1 MSLQRSVIESV
12 LLNAWQRRGV
22 IACLLWPLSFIFNLL
37 LVTRLACYAL
47 GIFRITIL
55 PVPVIVVGN
64 IFVGGTGKTPLV
76 IWILQLLQE
85 QGWKPGVISRGYG
98 AKNQHVQAVEKN
110 SQAKEVGDEPLL
122 IAKRTGVP
130 VFIGRDRVAAGLALV
145 KEHPDVNILISD
157 DGLQHYALGRNIE
170 IQLSD
175 SRGNGNG
182 WLLPAGPLREPATR
196 QSDFY
201 VVNTSE
207 EIAGDAYAMQL
218 VPVDAERLS
227 DRSQRKSLRDFS
239 FVQSVAAVAGI
250 GHPERFFSTLR
261 SHGITL
267 TATLALPDHF
277 DYGTNPFA
285 DIEAS
290 VILITEKDAV
300 KCMHIAAIAND
311 ARIWIVPVQAHVDA
325 SLAKHIL
332 EKLHGHPIA

>member
-1 MSLQRSVIESV
+1 MSSPRSVIESV
-12 LLNAWQRRGV
+12 LLTAWQRRGV

-37 LVTRLACYAL
+37 IVTRLALYAL

-76 IWILQLLQE
+76 IWIIQLLQE
-85 QGWKPGVISRGYG
+85 QGWKPAVISRGYG
-98 AKNQHVQAVEKN
+98 SSAQQVRAVENN
-110 SQAKEVGDEPLL
+110 SHANEVGDEPLL

-130 VFIGRDRVAAGLALV
+130 VFIGRDRAAAGLALLQAY
-145 KEHPDVNILISD
+145 PTVNIIISD

-201 VVNTSE
+201 VVNTTE
-207 EIAGDAYAMQL
+207 ESASDAYVMQL

-227 DRSQRKSLRDFS
+227 DRSQRQSLRDFS

-250 GHPERFFSTLR
+250 GHPERFFATLR
-261 SHGITL
+261 SHGINL
-267 TATLALPDHF
+267 TITQALPDHF
-277 DYGTNPFA
+277 DYATNPFA

-290 VILITEKDAV
+290 AILITEKDAV
-300 KCMHIAAIAND
+300 KCMQHNAIAND
-311 ARIWIVPVQAHVDA
+311 VRIWVVPVQAHVDA

-332 EKLHGHPIA
+332 EKLHG

>member
-1 MSLQRSVIESV
+1 MSSPRSVIESV
-12 LLNAWQRRGV
+12 LLTAWQRRGV

-37 LVTRLACYAL
+37 IVTRLALYAL

-55 PVPVIVVGN
+55 RVPVIVVGN

-76 IWILQLLQE
+76 IWIIQLLQE
-85 QGWKPGVISRGYG
+85 QGWKPAVISRGYG
-98 AKNQHVQAVEKN
+98 SSAQQVRAVEKN
-110 SQAKEVGDEPLL
+110 SHANEVGDEPLL

-130 VFIGRDRVAAGLALV
+130 VFIGRDRAAAGLALLQA
-145 KEHPDVNILISD
+145 HPNVNIIISD

-207 EIAGDAYAMQL
+207 ESAGDAYTMQL
-218 VPVDAERLS
+218 VPVDAERLL
-227 DRSQRKSLRDFS
+227 DRTQRKSLRDFS

-250 GHPERFFSTLR
+250 GHPERFFTTLR
-261 SHGITL
+261 SHGISL
-267 TATLALPDHF
+267 TTTQALPDHF
-277 DYGTNPFA
+277 DYATNPFA

-290 VILITEKDAV
+290 AILITEKDAV
-300 KCMHIAAIAND
+300 KCMQHNAIAND
-311 ARIWIVPVQAHVDA
+311 VRIWVVPVQAHVDA

-332 EKLHGHPIA
+332 EKLHG

>member
-1 MSLQRSVIESV
+1 MSSPRSVIESV
-12 LLNAWQRRGV
+12 LLTAWQRRGV

-37 LVTRLACYAL
+37 IVTRLALYAL

-76 IWILQLLQE
+76 IWIIQLLQE
-85 QGWKPGVISRGYG
+85 QGWKPAVISRGYDSS
-98 AKNQHVQAVEKN
+98 AQQVRAVEKN
-110 SQAKEVGDEPLL
+110 SHANEVGDEPLL

-130 VFIGRDRVAAGLALV
+130 VFIGRDRAAAGLALLQA
-145 KEHPDVNILISD
+145 HPNVNIIISD

-207 EIAGDAYAMQL
+207 ESAGDAYTMQL
-218 VPVDAERLS
+218 VPVDAERLL
-227 DRSQRKSLRDFS
+227 DRTQRKSLRDFS

-250 GHPERFFSTLR
+250 GHPERFFTTLR
-261 SHGITL
+261 SHGISL
-267 TATLALPDHF
+267 TTTQALPDHF
-277 DYGTNPFA
+277 DYATNPFA

-290 VILITEKDAV
+290 AILITEKDAV
-300 KCMHIAAIAND
+300 KCMQHNAIAND
-311 ARIWIVPVQAHVDA
+311 VRIWVVPVQAHVDA

-332 EKLHGHPIA
+332 EKLHG

>member
-1 MSLQRSVIESV
+1 MSSPRSVIESV
-12 LLNAWQRRGV
+12 LLTAWQRRGV

-37 LVTRLACYAL
+37 IVTRLALYAL

-76 IWILQLLQE
+76 IWIIQLLQE
-85 QGWKPGVISRGYG
+85 QGWKPAVISRGYG
-98 AKNQHVQAVEKN
+98 SSAQQVRAVENN
-110 SQAKEVGDEPLL
+110 SHANEVGDEPLL

-130 VFIGRDRVAAGLALV
+130 VFIGRDRAAAGLALLQA
-145 KEHPDVNILISD
+145 HPNVNIIISD

-201 VVNTSE
+201 VVNTTE
-207 EIAGDAYAMQL
+207 ESAGDAYVMQL

-227 DRSQRKSLRDFS
+227 DRTQRQSLRDFS

-250 GHPERFFSTLR
+250 GHPERFFATLR
-261 SHGITL
+261 SHGINL
-267 TATLALPDHF
+267 TTTQALPDHF
-277 DYGTNPFA
+277 DYATNPFA

-290 VILITEKDAV
+290 AILITEKDAV
-300 KCMHIAAIAND
+300 KCMQHNAIAND
-311 ARIWIVPVQAHVDA
+311 VRIWVVPVQAHVDA

-332 EKLHGHPIA
+332 EKLHG

>member
-1 MSLQRSVIESV
+1 MSSPRSVIESV
-12 LLNAWQRRGV
+12 LLTAWQRRGV

-37 LVTRLACYAL
+37 IVTRLALYAL

-76 IWILQLLQE
+76 IWIIQLLQE
-85 QGWKPGVISRGYG
+85 QGWKPAVISRGYG
-98 AKNQHVQAVEKN
+98 SSAQQVRAVENN
-110 SQAKEVGDEPLL
+110 SHANEVGDEPLL

-130 VFIGRDRVAAGLALV
+130 VFIGRDRAAAGLALLQA
-145 KEHPDVNILISD
+145 HPNVNIIISD

-201 VVNTSE
+201 VVNTTE
-207 EIAGDAYAMQL
+207 ESAGDAYSMQL

-227 DRSQRKSLRDFS
+227 DRMQRQSLRDFS
-239 FVQSVAAVAGI
+239 FMQSVAAVAGI
-250 GHPERFFSTLR
+250 GHPERFFTTLR
-261 SHGITL
+261 SHGINL
-267 TATLALPDHF
+267 TTTQALPDHF
-277 DYGTNPFA
+277 DYATNPFA

-290 VILITEKDAV
+290 AILITEKDAV
-300 KCMHIAAIAND
+300 KCMQHNAIAND
-311 ARIWIVPVQAHVDA
+311 VRIWVVPVQAHVDA

-332 EKLHGHPIA
+332 EKLHG

>member
-1 MSLQRSVIESV
+1 MSSPRSLIESV
-12 LLNAWQRRGV
+12 LLTAWQGRGV

-37 LVTRLACYAL
+37 IVTRLALYAL

-76 IWILQLLQE
+76 IWIIQLLQE
-85 QGWKPGVISRGYG
+85 QGWKPAVISRGYG
-98 AKNQHVQAVEKN
+98 SSAQQVRAVEKN
-110 SQAKEVGDEPLL
+110 SHANEVGDEPLL

-130 VFIGRDRVAAGLALV
+130 VFIGRDRAAAGLALLQA
-145 KEHPDVNILISD
+145 HPNVNIIISD

-201 VVNTSE
+201 VVNTTE
-207 EIAGDAYAMQL
+207 ESAGDAYAMQL

-227 DRSQRKSLRDFS
+227 DRTQRKSLRDFS

-250 GHPERFFSTLR
+250 GHPERFFTTLR
-261 SHGITL
+261 SHGISL
-267 TATLALPDHF
+267 TTTQALPDHF
-277 DYGTNPFA
+277 DYATNPFA

-300 KCMHIAAIAND
+300 KCMQHNAIAND
-311 ARIWIVPVQAHVDA
+311 ARLWVVPVQAHVDA

-332 EKLHGHPIA
+332 EKLHG

>member
-1 MSLQRSVIESV
+1 MSSPRSVIESV
-12 LLNAWQRRGV
+12 LLTAWQRRGV

-37 LVTRLACYAL
+37 IVTRLALYAL

-76 IWILQLLQE
+76 IWIIQLLQE
-85 QGWKPGVISRGYG
+85 QGWKPAVISRGYG
-98 AKNQHVQAVEKN
+98 SSDQQVRAVEKN
-110 SQAKEVGDEPLL
+110 SHAHEVGDEPLL

-130 VFIGRDRVAAGLALV
+130 VFIGRDRAAAGLALLQT
-145 KEHPDVNILISD
+145 HPTVNIIISD

-201 VVNTSE
+201 VINTTE
-207 EIAGDAYAMQL
+207 ESAGDAYAMQL

-250 GHPERFFSTLR
+250 GHPERFFTTLR
-261 SHGITL
+261 SHGINL
-267 TATLALPDHF
+267 TTTQALPDHF
-277 DYGTNPFA
+277 DYATNPFA

-290 VILITEKDAV
+290 AILITEKDAV
-300 KCMHIAAIAND
+300 KCMQNTAIAND
-311 ARIWIVPVQAHVDA
+311 ARLWVVPVQAHVDA

-332 EKLHGHPIA
+332 EKLHG

>member
-1 MSLQRSVIESV
+1 MSSPRSVIESV
-12 LLNAWQRRGV
+12 LLTAWQRRGV

-37 LVTRLACYAL
+37 IVTRLALYAL

-76 IWILQLLQE
+76 IWIIQLLQE
-85 QGWKPGVISRGYG
+85 QGWKPAVISRGYG
-98 AKNQHVQAVEKN
+98 SSAQQVRAVEKN
-110 SQAKEVGDEPLL
+110 SHANEVGDEPLL

-130 VFIGRDRVAAGLALV
+130 VFIGRDRAAAGLALLQA
-145 KEHPDVNILISD
+145 HPTVNIIISD

-201 VVNTSE
+201 VVNTTE
-207 EIAGDAYAMQL
+207 ESAGDAYAMQL
-218 VPVDAERLS
+218 VPVDAERLL
-227 DRSQRKSLRDFS
+227 DRTQRKSLRDFS

-250 GHPERFFSTLR
+250 GHPERFFTTLR
-261 SHGITL
+261 SHGINL
-267 TATLALPDHF
+267 TTTQALPDHF
-277 DYGTNPFA
+277 DYATNPFA

-300 KCMHIAAIAND
+300 KCMQHNAIAND
-311 ARIWIVPVQAHVDA
+311 ARLWVVPVQAHVDA

-332 EKLHGHPIA
+332 EKLHG

>member
-1 MSLQRSVIESV
+1 MSSPRSVIESV
-12 LLNAWQRRGV
+12 LLTAWQRRGV

-37 LVTRLACYAL
+37 IVTRLALYAL

-76 IWILQLLQE
+76 IWIIQLLQE
-85 QGWKPGVISRGYG
+85 QGWKPAVISRGYG
-98 AKNQHVQAVEKN
+98 SSAQQVRAVENN
-110 SQAKEVGDEPLL
+110 SHANEVGDEPLL

-130 VFIGRDRVAAGLALV
+130 VFIGRDRAAAGLALLQA
-145 KEHPDVNILISD
+145 HPNVNIIISD

-201 VVNTSE
+201 VVNTTE
-207 EIAGDAYAMQL
+207 ESAGDAYAMQL

-227 DRSQRKSLRDFS
+227 DRTQRKSLRDFS

-250 GHPERFFSTLR
+250 GHPERFFTTLR
-261 SHGITL
+261 SHGISL
-267 TATLALPDHF
+267 TTTQALPDHF
-277 DYGTNPFA
+277 DYATNPFA

-290 VILITEKDAV
+290 AILITEKDAV
-300 KCMHIAAIAND
+300 KCMQHNAIAND
-311 ARIWIVPVQAHVDA
+311 ARLWVVPVQAHVDA

-332 EKLHGHPIA
+332 EKLHG

>member
-1 MSLQRSVIESV
+1 MSSPRSVIESV
-12 LLNAWQRRGV
+12 LLTAWQRRGV

-37 LVTRLACYAL
+37 IVTRLALYAL

-76 IWILQLLQE
+76 IWIIQLLQE
-85 QGWKPGVISRGYG
+85 QGWKPAVISRGYG
-98 AKNQHVQAVEKN
+98 SSAQQVRAVEKN
-110 SQAKEVGDEPLL
+110 SHANEVGDEPLL

-130 VFIGRDRVAAGLALV
+130 VFIGRDRAAAGLALLQA
-145 KEHPDVNILISD
+145 HPNVNIIISD

-201 VVNTSE
+201 VVNTTE
-207 EIAGDAYAMQL
+207 ENAGDAYAMQL

-227 DRSQRKSLRDFS
+227 DRTQRKSLRDFS

-250 GHPERFFSTLR
+250 GHPERFFTTLR
-261 SHGITL
+261 SHGISL
-267 TATLALPDHF
+267 TTTQALPDHF
-277 DYGTNPFA
+277 DYATNPFA

-290 VILITEKDAV
+290 AILITEKDAV
-300 KCMHIAAIAND
+300 KCMQHNAIAND
-311 ARIWIVPVQAHVDA
+311 ARLWVVPVQAHVDA

-332 EKLHGHPIA
+332 EKLHG

>member
-1 MSLQRSVIESV
+1 MSPPRSVIESV
-12 LLNAWQRRGV
+12 LLTAWQRRGV

-37 LVTRLACYAL
+37 IVTRLALYAL

-76 IWILQLLQE
+76 IWIIQLLQE
-85 QGWKPGVISRGYG
+85 QGWKPAVISRGYG
-98 AKNQHVQAVEKN
+98 TSDQQVRAVEKN
-110 SQAKEVGDEPLL
+110 SHAQEVGDEPLL

-130 VFIGRDRVAAGLALV
+130 VFIGHDRAAAGLALL
-145 KEHPDVNILISD
+145 KAHPTVNIIISD

-201 VVNTSE
+201 VVNTTE
-207 EIAGDAYAMQL
+207 ESAGDAYVMQL
-218 VPVDAERLS
+218 IPVDAERLS
-227 DRSQRKSLRDFS
+227 DRSQRQSLRDFS

-250 GHPERFFSTLR
+250 GHPERFFATLR
-261 SHGITL
+261 SHGINL
-267 TATLALPDHF
+267 TTTQALPDHF
-277 DYGTNPFA
+277 DYATNPFA
-285 DIEAS
+285 DIQANT
-290 VILITEKDAV
+290 ILITEKDAV
-300 KCMHIAAIAND
+300 KCMQHNAIAND
-311 ARIWIVPVQAHVDA
+311 ARIWVVPVQAHVDA

-332 EKLHGHPIA
+332 EKLHG

>member
-1 MSLQRSVIESV
+1 MLPPRSVIESV
-12 LLNAWQRRGV
+12 LLDAWQRRGV
-22 IACLLWPLSFIFNLL
+22 VACLLWPLSFIFNLL
-37 LVTRLACYAL
+37 IVTRLAFYAL

-76 IWILQLLQE
+76 IWLIQLLQE
-85 QGWKPGVISRGYG
+85 QGWKPAVISRGYG
-98 AKNQHVQAVEKN
+98 SSDQQVRAVEKN
-110 SQAKEVGDEPLL
+110 SHANDVGDEPLL
-122 IAKRTGVP
+122 IAKRTEVP
-130 VFIGRDRVAAGLALV
+130 VYIGRDRVAAGTALLQA
-145 KEHPDVNILISD
+145 HPAVNIIISD

-201 VVNTSE
+201 VVNTDADN
-207 EIAGDAYAMQL
+207 AGDAYAMQL

-227 DRSQRKSLRDFS
+227 DRAQRKSLRDFS

-250 GHPERFFSTLR
+250 GHPERFFTTLR

-267 TATLALPDHF
+267 TNSLALPDHF
-277 DYGTNPFA
+277 DYASNPFA

-300 KCMHIAAIAND
+300 KCLQHTAIAND
-311 ARIWIVPVQAHVDA
+311 ARLWVVPVQAHVDA

-332 EKLHGHPIA
+332 EKLHGHPLA

>member
-1 MSLQRSVIESV
+1 MSSPRSLIESV
-12 LLNAWQRRGV
+12 LLTAWQRRGV

-37 LVTRLACYAL
+37 IVTRLALYAL

-76 IWILQLLQE
+76 IWIIQLLQE
-85 QGWKPGVISRGYG
+85 QGWKPAVISRGYG
-98 AKNQHVQAVEKN
+98 SSAQQVRAVEKN
-110 SQAKEVGDEPLL
+110 SNANEVGDEPLL

-130 VFIGRDRVAAGLALV
+130 VFIGRDRAAAGLALLQA
-145 KEHPDVNILISD
+145 HPNVNIIISD

-201 VVNTSE
+201 VVNTTE
-207 EIAGDAYAMQL
+207 ENAGDAYAMQL

-227 DRSQRKSLRDFS
+227 DRTQRKSLRDFS

-250 GHPERFFSTLR
+250 GHPERFFTTLR
-261 SHGITL
+261 SHGISL
-267 TATLALPDHF
+267 TTTQALPDHF
-277 DYGTNPFA
+277 DYATNPFA

-290 VILITEKDAV
+290 AILITEKDAV
-300 KCMHIAAIAND
+300 KCMQHNAIAND
-311 ARIWIVPVQAHVDA
+311 ARLWVVPVQAHVDA

-332 EKLHGHPIA
+332 EKLHG

>member
-1 MSLQRSVIESV
+1 MSSPRSVIESV
-12 LLNAWQRRGV
+12 LLTAWQRRGV

-37 LVTRLACYAL
+37 IVTRLALYAL

-76 IWILQLLQE
+76 IWIIQLLQE
-85 QGWKPGVISRGYG
+85 QGWKPAVISRGYG
-98 AKNQHVQAVEKN
+98 SSAQQVRAVEKN
-110 SQAKEVGDEPLL
+110 SHANEVGDEPLL

-130 VFIGRDRVAAGLALV
+130 VFIGRDRAAAGLALLQA
-145 KEHPDVNILISD
+145 HPTVNIIISD

-207 EIAGDAYAMQL
+207 ESAGDAYTMQL
-218 VPVDAERLS
+218 VPVDAERLL
-227 DRSQRKSLRDFS
+227 DRTQRKSLRDFS

-250 GHPERFFSTLR
+250 GHPERFFTTLR
-261 SHGITL
+261 SHGISL
-267 TATLALPDHF
+267 TTTQALPDHF
-277 DYGTNPFA
+277 DYATNPFA

-290 VILITEKDAV
+290 AILITEKDAV
-300 KCMHIAAIAND
+300 KCMQHNAIAND
-311 ARIWIVPVQAHVDA
+311 ARLWVVPVQAHVDA

-332 EKLHGHPIA
+332 EKLHG

>member
-1 MSLQRSVIESV
+1 MSPPRSVIESV
-12 LLNAWQRRGV
+12 LLTAWQRRGV

-37 LVTRLACYAL
+37 IVTRLALYAL

-76 IWILQLLQE
+76 IWIIQLLQE
-85 QGWKPGVISRGYG
+85 QGWKPAVISRGYG
-98 AKNQHVQAVEKN
+98 TSDQQVRAVEKN
-110 SQAKEVGDEPLL
+110 SHAHEVGDEPLL

-130 VFIGRDRVAAGLALV
+130 VFIGHDRAAAGLALL
-145 KEHPDVNILISD
+145 KAHPTVNIIISD

-201 VVNTSE
+201 VVNTTE
-207 EIAGDAYAMQL
+207 ESAGDAYVMQL
-218 VPVDAERLS
+218 IPVDAERLS
-227 DRSQRKSLRDFS
+227 DRSQRQSLRDFS

-250 GHPERFFSTLR
+250 GHPERFFATLR
-261 SHGITL
+261 SHGINL
-267 TATLALPDHF
+267 TTTQALPDHF
-277 DYGTNPFA
+277 DYATNPFA
-285 DIEAS
+285 DIQANT
-290 VILITEKDAV
+290 ILITEKDAV
-300 KCMHIAAIAND
+300 KCMQHNAIAND
-311 ARIWIVPVQAHVDA
+311 ARIWVVPVQAHVDA

-332 EKLHGHPIA
+332 EKLHG

>member
-1 MSLQRSVIESV
+1 MSSPRSVIESV
-12 LLNAWQRRGV
+12 LLTAWQRRGV

-37 LVTRLACYAL
+37 IVTRLALYAL

-76 IWILQLLQE
+76 IWIIQLLQE
-85 QGWKPGVISRGYG
+85 QGWKPAVISRGYG
-98 AKNQHVQAVEKN
+98 SSDQQVRAVEKN
-110 SQAKEVGDEPLL
+110 SHAQEVGDEPLL
-122 IAKRTGVP
+122 IEKRTGVP
-130 VFIGRDRVAAGLALV
+130 VFIGRDRAAAGLALLQA
-145 KEHPDVNILISD
+145 HPSVNIIISD

-201 VVNTSE
+201 VVNTME
-207 EIAGDAYAMQL
+207 ESAGDAYVMQL

-227 DRSQRKSLRDFS
+227 DRSQRQSLRDFS

-250 GHPERFFSTLR
+250 GHPERFFTTLR
-261 SHGITL
+261 SHGINL
-267 TATLALPDHF
+267 TTTQALPDHF
-277 DYGTNPFA
+277 DYATNPFA

-290 VILITEKDAV
+290 AILITEKDAV
-300 KCMHIAAIAND
+300 KCMQHNAIAND
-311 ARIWIVPVQAHVDA
+311 ARLWVVPVQAHVDA

-332 EKLHGHPIA
+332 EKLHG

>member
-1 MSLQRSVIESV
+1 MSSPRSVIESV
-12 LLNAWQRRGV
+12 LLTAWQRRGV

-37 LVTRLACYAL
+37 IVTRLALYAL

-76 IWILQLLQE
+76 IWIIQLLQE
-85 QGWKPGVISRGYG
+85 QGWKPAVISRGYG
-98 AKNQHVQAVEKN
+98 SSAQQVRAVENN
-110 SQAKEVGDEPLL
+110 SHANEVGDEPLL

-130 VFIGRDRVAAGLALV
+130 VFIGRDRAAAGLALLQA
-145 KEHPDVNILISD
+145 HPTVNIIISD

-201 VVNTSE
+201 VVNTTE
-207 EIAGDAYAMQL
+207 ESAGDAYVMQL

-227 DRSQRKSLRDFS
+227 DRSQRQSLRDFS

-250 GHPERFFSTLR
+250 GHPERFFTTLR
-261 SHGITL
+261 SHGINL
-267 TATLALPDHF
+267 TTTQALPDHF
-277 DYGTNPFA
+277 DYATNPFA

-290 VILITEKDAV
+290 AILITEKDAV
-300 KCMHIAAIAND
+300 KCMQHNAIAND
-311 ARIWIVPVQAHVDA
+311 VRIWVVPVQAHVDA

-332 EKLHGHPIA
+332 EKLHG

>member
-1 MSLQRSVIESV
+1 MSSPRSVIESV
-12 LLNAWQRRGV
+12 LLTAWQRRGV

-37 LVTRLACYAL
+37 IVTRLALYAL

-76 IWILQLLQE
+76 IWIIQLLQE
-85 QGWKPGVISRGYG
+85 QGWKPAVISRGYG
-98 AKNQHVQAVEKN
+98 SSAQQVRAVEKN
-110 SQAKEVGDEPLL
+110 SHANEVGDEPLL

-130 VFIGRDRVAAGLALV
+130 VFIGRDRAAAGLALLQA
-145 KEHPDVNILISD
+145 HPNVNIIISD

-201 VVNTSE
+201 VVNTTE
-207 EIAGDAYAMQL
+207 ESAGDAYAMQL
-218 VPVDAERLS
+218 VPVDAERLL
-227 DRSQRKSLRDFS
+227 DRTQRKSLRDFS

-250 GHPERFFSTLR
+250 GHPERFFTTLR
-261 SHGITL
+261 SHGISL
-267 TATLALPDHF
+267 TTTQALPDHF
-277 DYGTNPFA
+277 DYATNPFT

-300 KCMHIAAIAND
+300 KCMQHNAIAND
-311 ARIWIVPVQAHVDA
+311 ARLWVVPVQAHVDA

-332 EKLHGHPIA
+332 EKLHG

>member
-1 MSLQRSVIESV
+1 MSSPRSVIESV
-12 LLNAWQRRGV
+12 LLTAWQRRGV

-37 LVTRLACYAL
+37 IVTRLAMYAL

-76 IWILQLLQE
+76 IWIIQLLQE
-85 QGWKPGVISRGYG
+85 QGWKPAVISRGYG
-98 AKNQHVQAVEKN
+98 SSAQQVRAVEKN
-110 SQAKEVGDEPLL
+110 SHANEVGDEPLL

-130 VFIGRDRVAAGLALV
+130 VFIGRDRAAAGLGLLQA
-145 KEHPDVNILISD
+145 HPNVNIIISD

-201 VVNTSE
+201 VVNTTE
-207 EIAGDAYAMQL
+207 ESAGDAYAMQL

-227 DRSQRKSLRDFS
+227 DRTQRKSLRDFS

-250 GHPERFFSTLR
+250 GHPERFFKTLR
-261 SHGITL
+261 SHGINL
-267 TATLALPDHF
+267 TTTQALPDHF
-277 DYGTNPFA
+277 DYATNPFA
-285 DIEAS
+285 DIQAS

-300 KCMHIAAIAND
+300 KCMQHNAIAND
-311 ARIWIVPVQAHVDA
+311 ARLWVVPVQAHVDA

-332 EKLHGHPIA
+332 EKLHG

>member
-1 MSLQRSVIESV
+1 MSSPRSVIESV
-12 LLNAWQRRGV
+12 LLTAWQRRGV

-37 LVTRLACYAL
+37 IVTRLALYAL

-76 IWILQLLQE
+76 IWIIQLLQE
-85 QGWKPGVISRGYG
+85 QGWKPAVISRGYG
-98 AKNQHVQAVEKN
+98 SSAQQVRAVENN
-110 SQAKEVGDEPLL
+110 SHANEVGDEPLL

-130 VFIGRDRVAAGLALV
+130 VFIGRDRAAAGLALLQA
-145 KEHPDVNILISD
+145 HPNVNIIISD

-201 VVNTSE
+201 VVNTTE
-207 EIAGDAYAMQL
+207 ESAGDAYVMQL

-227 DRSQRKSLRDFS
+227 DRSQRQSLRDFS

-250 GHPERFFSTLR
+250 GHPERFFTTLR
-261 SHGITL
+261 SHGINL
-267 TATLALPDHF
+267 TTTQALPDHF
-277 DYGTNPFA
+277 DYATNPFA

-290 VILITEKDAV
+290 AILITEKDAV
-300 KCMHIAAIAND
+300 KCMQHNAIAND
-311 ARIWIVPVQAHVDA
+311 VRIWVVPVQAHVDA

-332 EKLHGHPIA
+332 EKLHG

>member
-1 MSLQRSVIESV
+1 MSSPRSVIESV
-12 LLNAWQRRGV
+12 LLTAWQRRGV

-37 LVTRLACYAL
+37 IVTRLALYAL

-76 IWILQLLQE
+76 IWIIQLLQE
-85 QGWKPGVISRGYG
+85 QGWKPAVISRGYG
-98 AKNQHVQAVEKN
+98 SSAQQVRAVEKN
-110 SQAKEVGDEPLL
+110 SHANEVGDEPLL

-130 VFIGRDRVAAGLALV
+130 VFIGRDRAAAGLALLQA
-145 KEHPDVNILISD
+145 HPNVNIIISD

-207 EIAGDAYAMQL
+207 ESAGDAYAMQL
-218 VPVDAERLS
+218 VPVDAERLL
-227 DRSQRKSLRDFS
+227 DRTQRKSLRDFS

-250 GHPERFFSTLR
+250 GHPERFFTTLR
-261 SHGITL
+261 SHGISL
-267 TATLALPDHF
+267 TTTQALPDHF
-277 DYGTNPFA
+277 DYATNPFA

-290 VILITEKDAV
+290 AILITEKDAV
-300 KCMHIAAIAND
+300 KCMQHNAIAND
-311 ARIWIVPVQAHVDA
+311 ARLWVVPVQAHVDA

-332 EKLHGHPIA
+332 EKLHG

>member
-1 MSLQRSVIESV
+1 MSSPRSVIESV
-12 LLNAWQRRGV
+12 LLTAWQRRGV

-37 LVTRLACYAL
+37 IVTRLALYAL

-76 IWILQLLQE
+76 IWIIQLLQE
-85 QGWKPGVISRGYG
+85 QGWKPAVISRGYG
-98 AKNQHVQAVEKN
+98 SSAQQVRAVENN
-110 SQAKEVGDEPLL
+110 SHANEVGDEPLL

-130 VFIGRDRVAAGLALV
+130 VFIGRDRAAAGLALLQA
-145 KEHPDVNILISD
+145 HPNVNIIISD

-201 VVNTSE
+201 VVNTTE
-207 EIAGDAYAMQL
+207 ESAGDAYVMQL

-227 DRSQRKSLRDFS
+227 DRSQRQSLRDFS

-250 GHPERFFSTLR
+250 GHPERFFATLR
-261 SHGITL
+261 SHGINLIITQ
-267 TATLALPDHF
+267 ALPDHF
-277 DYGTNPFA
+277 DYATNPFA

-290 VILITEKDAV
+290 AILITEKDAV
-300 KCMHIAAIAND
+300 KCMQHNAIAND
-311 ARIWIVPVQAHVDA
+311 VRIWVVPVQAHVDA

-332 EKLHGHPIA
+332 EKLHG

>member
-1 MSLQRSVIESV
+1 MSSPRSVIESV
-12 LLNAWQRRGV
+12 LLTSWQRRGV

-37 LVTRLACYAL
+37 IVTRLALYAL

-76 IWILQLLQE
+76 IWIIQLLQE
-85 QGWKPGVISRGYG
+85 QGWKPAVISRGYG
-98 AKNQHVQAVEKN
+98 SSAQQVRAVEKN
-110 SQAKEVGDEPLL
+110 SHANEVGDEPLL

-130 VFIGRDRVAAGLALV
+130 VFIGRDRAAAGLALLQA
-145 KEHPDVNILISD
+145 HPNVNIIISD

-207 EIAGDAYAMQL
+207 ESAGDAYTMQL
-218 VPVDAERLS
+218 VPVDAERLL
-227 DRSQRKSLRDFS
+227 DRTQRKSLRDFS

-250 GHPERFFSTLR
+250 GHPERFFTTLR
-261 SHGITL
+261 SHGISL
-267 TATLALPDHF
+267 TTTQALPDHF
-277 DYGTNPFA
+277 DYATNPFA

-290 VILITEKDAV
+290 AILITEKDAV
-300 KCMHIAAIAND
+300 KCMQHNAIAND
-311 ARIWIVPVQAHVDA
+311 VRIWVVPVQAHVDA

-332 EKLHGHPIA
+332 EKLHG

>member
-1 MSLQRSVIESV
+1 MSSPRSVIESV
-12 LLNAWQRRGV
+12 LLTAWQRRGV

-37 LVTRLACYAL
+37 IVTRLALYAL

-76 IWILQLLQE
+76 IWIIQLLQE
-85 QGWKPGVISRGYG
+85 QGWKPAVISRGYG
-98 AKNQHVQAVEKN
+98 SSAQQVRAVEKN
-110 SQAKEVGDEPLL
+110 SHANEVGDEPLL

-130 VFIGRDRVAAGLALV
+130 VFIGRDRAAAGLALLQA
-145 KEHPDVNILISD
+145 HPNVNIIISD

-207 EIAGDAYAMQL
+207 ESVGDAYAMQL
-218 VPVDAERLS
+218 VPVDAERLL
-227 DRSQRKSLRDFS
+227 DRTQRKSLRDFS

-250 GHPERFFSTLR
+250 GHPERFFTTLR
-261 SHGITL
+261 SHGISL
-267 TATLALPDHF
+267 TTTQALPDHF
-277 DYGTNPFA
+277 DYATNPFA

-290 VILITEKDAV
+290 AILITEKDAV
-300 KCMHIAAIAND
+300 KCMQHNAIAND
-311 ARIWIVPVQAHVDA
+311 ARLWVVPVQAHVDA

-332 EKLHGHPIA
+332 EKLHG

>member
-1 MSLQRSVIESV
+1 MSSPRSVIESV
-12 LLNAWQRRGV
+12 LLTAWQRRGV

-37 LVTRLACYAL
+37 IVTRLALYAL

-76 IWILQLLQE
+76 IWIIQLLQE
-85 QGWKPGVISRGYG
+85 QGWKPAVISRGYG
-98 AKNQHVQAVEKN
+98 SSAQQVRAVENN
-110 SQAKEVGDEPLL
+110 SHANEVGDEPLL

-130 VFIGRDRVAAGLALV
+130 VFIGRDRAAAGLALLQA
-145 KEHPDVNILISD
+145 HPTVNIIISD

-175 SRGNGNG
+175 SRGTGNG

-201 VVNTSE
+201 VVNTTE
-207 EIAGDAYAMQL
+207 ESAGDAYVMQL

-227 DRSQRKSLRDFS
+227 DRSQRQSLRDFS

-250 GHPERFFSTLR
+250 GHPERFFATLR
-261 SHGITL
+261 SHGINL
-267 TATLALPDHF
+267 TTTQALPDHF
-277 DYGTNPFA
+277 DYATNPFA

-290 VILITEKDAV
+290 AILITEKDAV
-300 KCMHIAAIAND
+300 KCMQHNAIAND
-311 ARIWIVPVQAHVDA
+311 VRIWVVPVQAHVDA

-332 EKLHGHPIA
+332 EKLHG

>member
-1 MSLQRSVIESV
+1 MSSPRSLIESV
-12 LLNAWQRRGV
+12 LLTAWQRRGV

-37 LVTRLACYAL
+37 IVTRLALYAL

-76 IWILQLLQE
+76 IWIIQLLQE
-85 QGWKPGVISRGYG
+85 QGWKPAVISRGYG
-98 AKNQHVQAVEKN
+98 SSAQQARAVEKN
-110 SQAKEVGDEPLL
+110 SHANEVGDEPLL

-130 VFIGRDRVAAGLALV
+130 VFIGRDRAAAGLALLQA
-145 KEHPDVNILISD
+145 HPTVNIIISD

-201 VVNTSE
+201 VVNTTE
-207 EIAGDAYAMQL
+207 ESAGDAYAMQL

-227 DRSQRKSLRDFS
+227 DRTQRQSLRDFS

-250 GHPERFFSTLR
+250 GHPERFFTTLR
-261 SHGITL
+261 SHGISL
-267 TATLALPDHF
+267 TTTQALPDHF
-277 DYGTNPFA
+277 DYATNPFA

-290 VILITEKDAV
+290 AILITEKDAV
-300 KCMHIAAIAND
+300 KCMQHNAIAND
-311 ARIWIVPVQAHVDA
+311 ARLWVVPVQAHVDA

-332 EKLHGHPIA
+332 EKLHG

>member
-1 MSLQRSVIESV
+1 MSSPRSLIESV
-12 LLNAWQRRGV
+12 LLTAWQRRGV

-37 LVTRLACYAL
+37 IVTRLALYAL

-76 IWILQLLQE
+76 ICIIQLLQE
-85 QGWKPGVISRGYG
+85 QGWKPAVISRGYG
-98 AKNQHVQAVEKN
+98 SSAQQVRAVENN
-110 SQAKEVGDEPLL
+110 SYANEVGDEPLL

-130 VFIGRDRVAAGLALV
+130 VFIGRDRAAAGLALLQA
-145 KEHPDVNILISD
+145 HPTVNIIISD

-201 VVNTSE
+201 VVNTTE
-207 EIAGDAYAMQL
+207 ESAGDAYAMQL

-227 DRSQRKSLRDFS
+227 DRTQRKSLRDFS

-250 GHPERFFSTLR
+250 GHPERFFATLR
-261 SHGITL
+261 SHGISL
-267 TATLALPDHF
+267 TTTQALPDHF
-277 DYGTNPFA
+277 DYATNPFA
-285 DIEAS
+285 DIQAS

-300 KCMHIAAIAND
+300 KCMQHNAIAND
-311 ARIWIVPVQAHVDA
+311 ARLWVVPVQAHVDA

-332 EKLHGHPIA
+332 EKLHG

>member
-1 MSLQRSVIESV
+1 MSSPRSVIESV
-12 LLNAWQRRGV
+12 LLTAWQRRGV

-37 LVTRLACYAL
+37 IVTRLALYAL

-76 IWILQLLQE
+76 IWIIQLLQE
-85 QGWKPGVISRGYG
+85 QGWKPAVISRGYG
-98 AKNQHVQAVEKN
+98 SSDQQVRAVEKN
-110 SQAKEVGDEPLL
+110 SHAQEVGDEPLL

-130 VFIGRDRVAAGLALV
+130 VFIGRDRAAAGLALLQA
-145 KEHPDVNILISD
+145 HPNVNIIISD

-201 VVNTSE
+201 VVNTTE
-207 EIAGDAYAMQL
+207 ESAGDAYAMQL
-218 VPVDAERLS
+218 VPVDAERLL
-227 DRSQRKSLRDFS
+227 DRTQRKSLRDFS

-250 GHPERFFSTLR
+250 GHPERFFTTLR
-261 SHGITL
+261 SHGISL
-267 TATLALPDHF
+267 TTTQALPDHF
-277 DYGTNPFA
+277 DYATNPFT
-285 DIEAS
+285 DIQANA
-290 VILITEKDAV
+290 ILITEKDAV
-300 KCMHIAAIAND
+300 KCMQHNAIAND
-311 ARIWIVPVQAHVDA
+311 ARIWVVPVQAHVDA

-332 EKLHGHPIA
+332 EKLHG

>member
-1 MSLQRSVIESV
+1 
-12 LLNAWQRRGV
+12 
-22 IACLLWPLSFIFNLL
+22 
-37 LVTRLACYAL
+37 L

-76 IWILQLLQE
+76 IWIIQLLQE
-85 QGWKPGVISRGYG
+85 QGWKPAVISRGYG
-98 AKNQHVQAVEKN
+98 SSAQQIRAVENN
-110 SQAKEVGDEPLL
+110 SHANEVGDEPLL

-130 VFIGRDRVAAGLALV
+130 VFIGRDRAAAGLALLQA
-145 KEHPDVNILISD
+145 HPNVNIIISD

-201 VVNTSE
+201 VVNTTE
-207 EIAGDAYAMQL
+207 ESAGDAYVMQL

-227 DRSQRKSLRDFS
+227 DRTQRQSLRDFS

-250 GHPERFFSTLR
+250 GHPERFFATLR
-261 SHGITL
+261 SHGINL
-267 TATLALPDHF
+267 TITQALPDHF
-277 DYGTNPFA
+277 DYATNPFA

-290 VILITEKDAV
+290 AILITEKDAV
-300 KCMHIAAIAND
+300 KCMQHNAIAND
-311 ARIWIVPVQAHVDA
+311 VRIWVVPVQAHVDA

-332 EKLHGHPIA
+332 EKLHG

>member
-1 MSLQRSVIESV
+1 MSSLRSVIESV
-12 LLNAWQRRGV
+12 LLTAWQRRGV

-37 LVTRLACYAL
+37 IVTRLALYAL
-47 GIFRITIL
+47 GIFRIIIL

-76 IWILQLLQE
+76 IWIIQLLQE
-85 QGWKPGVISRGYG
+85 QGWKPAVISRGYG
-98 AKNQHVQAVEKN
+98 SSAQQVRAVENN
-110 SQAKEVGDEPLL
+110 SHANEVGDEPLL

-130 VFIGRDRVAAGLALV
+130 VFIGSDRAAAGLALLQA
-145 KEHPDVNILISD
+145 HPNVNIIISD

-201 VVNTSE
+201 VVNTTE
-207 EIAGDAYAMQL
+207 ESAGDAYVMQL

-227 DRSQRKSLRDFS
+227 DRSQRQSLRDFS

-250 GHPERFFSTLR
+250 GHPERFFTTLR
-261 SHGITL
+261 SHGINL
-267 TATLALPDHF
+267 TTTQALPDHF
-277 DYGTNPFA
+277 DYATNPFA

-290 VILITEKDAV
+290 AILITEKDAV
-300 KCMHIAAIAND
+300 KCMQHNAIAND
-311 ARIWIVPVQAHVDA
+311 VRIWVVPVQAHVDA
-325 SLAKHIL
+325 SLAKHLL
-332 EKLHGHPIA
+332 EKLHG

>member
-1 MSLQRSVIESV
+1 V
-12 LLNAWQRRGV
+12 LLTAWQRRGV

-37 LVTRLACYAL
+37 IVTRLALYAL

-64 IFVGGTGKTPLV
+64 IFVGGTGKTHLV
-76 IWILQLLQE
+76 IWIIQLLQE
-85 QGWKPGVISRGYG
+85 QGWKPAVISRGYG
-98 AKNQHVQAVEKN
+98 SSDQQVRAVEKN
-110 SQAKEVGDEPLL
+110 SHAHEVGDEPLL

-130 VFIGRDRVAAGLALV
+130 VFIGRDRAAAGLALLQA
-145 KEHPDVNILISD
+145 HPTVNIIISD

-201 VVNTSE
+201 VVNTTE
-207 EIAGDAYAMQL
+207 ESAGDAYAMQL

-250 GHPERFFSTLR
+250 GHPERFFTTLR
-261 SHGITL
+261 SYGINL
-267 TATLALPDHF
+267 TTTQALPDHF
-277 DYGTNPFA
+277 DYATNPFA

-290 VILITEKDAV
+290 AILITEKDAV
-300 KCMHIAAIAND
+300 KCMQHNAIAND
-311 ARIWIVPVQAHVDA
+311 ARLWVVPVQAHVDA

-332 EKLHGHPIA
+332 EKLHG

>member
-1 MSLQRSVIESV
+1 MSPPRSVIESV
-12 LLNAWQRRGV
+12 LLTAWQRRGV

-37 LVTRLACYAL
+37 IVTRLALYAL

-76 IWILQLLQE
+76 IWIIQLLQE
-85 QGWKPGVISRGYG
+85 QGWKPAVISRGYG
-98 AKNQHVQAVEKN
+98 TSDQQVRAVEKN
-110 SQAKEVGDEPLL
+110 SHPHEVGDEPLL

-130 VFIGRDRVAAGLALV
+130 VFIGRDRAAAGLALL
-145 KEHPDVNILISD
+145 KAHPSVNIIISD

-201 VVNTSE
+201 VVNTTE
-207 EIAGDAYAMQL
+207 ESAGDAYVMQL
-218 VPVDAERLS
+218 IPVDAERLS
-227 DRSQRKSLRDFS
+227 DRSQRQSLRDFS

-250 GHPERFFSTLR
+250 GHPERFFATLR
-261 SHGITL
+261 SHGINL
-267 TATLALPDHF
+267 TTTQALPDHF
-277 DYGTNPFA
+277 DYATNPFA
-285 DIEAS
+285 DIQANT
-290 VILITEKDAV
+290 ILITEKDAV
-300 KCMHIAAIAND
+300 KCMQHNAIAND
-311 ARIWIVPVQAHVDA
+311 ARIWVVPVQAHVDA

-332 EKLHGHPIA
+332 EKLHG

>member
-1 MSLQRSVIESV
+1 MSSPRSVIESV
-12 LLNAWQRRGV
+12 LLTAWQRRGV

-37 LVTRLACYAL
+37 IVTRLALYAL

-76 IWILQLLQE
+76 IWIIQLLQE
-85 QGWKPGVISRGYG
+85 QGWKPAVISRGYG
-98 AKNQHVQAVEKN
+98 SSAQQVRAVENN
-110 SQAKEVGDEPLL
+110 SHANEVGDEPLL

-130 VFIGRDRVAAGLALV
+130 VFIGRDRAAAGLALLQA
-145 KEHPDVNILISD
+145 HPTVNIIISD

-175 SRGNGNG
+175 SRGTGNG

-201 VVNTSE
+201 VVNTTE
-207 EIAGDAYAMQL
+207 ESAGDAYTMQL

-227 DRSQRKSLRDFS
+227 DRTQRQSLRDFS

-250 GHPERFFSTLR
+250 GNPERFFTTLR
-261 SHGITL
+261 SHGISL
-267 TATLALPDHF
+267 TTTQALPDHF
-277 DYGTNPFA
+277 DYATNPFA

-290 VILITEKDAV
+290 AILITEKDAV
-300 KCMHIAAIAND
+300 KCMQHNAIAND
-311 ARIWIVPVQAHVDA
+311 ARLWVVPVQAHVDA

-332 EKLHGHPIA
+332 EKLHG

>member
-1 MSLQRSVIESV
+1 MSSPRSVIESV
-12 LLNAWQRRGV
+12 LLTAWQRRGV

-37 LVTRLACYAL
+37 IVTRLALYAL

-76 IWILQLLQE
+76 IWIIQLLQE
-85 QGWKPGVISRGYG
+85 QGWKPAVISRGYG
-98 AKNQHVQAVEKN
+98 SSAQQVRAVENN
-110 SQAKEVGDEPLL
+110 SHANEVGDEPLL

-130 VFIGRDRVAAGLALV
+130 VFIGRDRAAAGLALLQA
-145 KEHPDVNILISD
+145 HPNVNIIISD

-201 VVNTSE
+201 VVNTTE
-207 EIAGDAYAMQL
+207 ESAGDAYVMQL

-227 DRSQRKSLRDFS
+227 DRTQRQSLRDFS

-250 GHPERFFSTLR
+250 GHPERFFTSLR
-261 SHGITL
+261 SHGINL
-267 TATLALPDHF
+267 TTTQALPDHF
-277 DYGTNPFA
+277 DYATNPFA

-290 VILITEKDAV
+290 AILITEKDAV
-300 KCMHIAAIAND
+300 KCMQHNAIAND
-311 ARIWIVPVQAHVDA
+311 VRIWVVPVQAHVDA
-325 SLAKHIL
+325 SLAKHLL
-332 EKLHGHPIA
+332 EKLHG

>member
-1 MSLQRSVIESV
+1 MSSPRSVIESV
-12 LLNAWQRRGV
+12 LLTAWQRRGV

-37 LVTRLACYAL
+37 IVTRLAMYAL

-76 IWILQLLQE
+76 IWIIQLLQE
-85 QGWKPGVISRGYG
+85 QGWKPAVISRGYG
-98 AKNQHVQAVEKN
+98 SSAQQVRAVENN
-110 SQAKEVGDEPLL
+110 SHANEVGDEPLL

-130 VFIGRDRVAAGLALV
+130 VFIGRDRAAAGLALLQA
-145 KEHPDVNILISD
+145 HPNVNIIISD

-201 VVNTSE
+201 VVNTTE
-207 EIAGDAYAMQL
+207 ESAGDGYVMQL

-227 DRSQRKSLRDFS
+227 DRSQRQSLRDFS

-250 GHPERFFSTLR
+250 GHPERFFTTLR
-261 SHGITL
+261 SHGINL
-267 TATLALPDHF
+267 TTTQALPDHF
-277 DYGTNPFA
+277 DYATNPFA

-290 VILITEKDAV
+290 AILITEKDAV
-300 KCMHIAAIAND
+300 KCMQHNAIAND
-311 ARIWIVPVQAHVDA
+311 VRIWVVPVQAHVDA

-332 EKLHGHPIA
+332 EKLHG

>member
-1 MSLQRSVIESV
+1 MSSPRSVIESV
-12 LLNAWQRRGV
+12 LLTAWQRRGV

-37 LVTRLACYAL
+37 IVTRLALYAL

-55 PVPVIVVGN
+55 PVPVMVVGN

-76 IWILQLLQE
+76 IWIIQLLQE
-85 QGWKPGVISRGYG
+85 QGWKPAVISRGYG
-98 AKNQHVQAVEKN
+98 SSAQQVRAVEKN
-110 SQAKEVGDEPLL
+110 SHANEVGDEPLL

-130 VFIGRDRVAAGLALV
+130 VFIGRDRAAAGLALLQA
-145 KEHPDVNILISD
+145 HPNVNIIISD

-207 EIAGDAYAMQL
+207 ESAGDAYTMQL
-218 VPVDAERLS
+218 VPVDAERLL
-227 DRSQRKSLRDFS
+227 DRTQRKSLRDFS

-250 GHPERFFSTLR
+250 GHPERFFTTLR
-261 SHGITL
+261 SHGISL
-267 TATLALPDHF
+267 TTTQALPDHF
-277 DYGTNPFA
+277 DYATNPFA

-290 VILITEKDAV
+290 AILITEKDAV
-300 KCMHIAAIAND
+300 KCMQHNAIAND
-311 ARIWIVPVQAHVDA
+311 ARLWVVPVQAHVDA

-332 EKLHGHPIA
+332 EKLHG

>member
-1 MSLQRSVIESV
+1 MSSPRSVIESV
-12 LLNAWQRRGV
+12 LLTAWQRRGV
-22 IACLLWPLSFIFNLL
+22 IACFLWPLSFIFNLL
-37 LVTRLACYAL
+37 IVTRLALYAL

-76 IWILQLLQE
+76 IWIIQLLQE
-85 QGWKPGVISRGYG
+85 QGWKPAVISRGYG
-98 AKNQHVQAVEKN
+98 SSAQQVRAVENN
-110 SQAKEVGDEPLL
+110 SHANEVGDEPLL

-130 VFIGRDRVAAGLALV
+130 VFIGRDRAAAGLALLQA
-145 KEHPDVNILISD
+145 HPNVNIIISD

-201 VVNTSE
+201 VVNTTE
-207 EIAGDAYAMQL
+207 ESAGDAYVMQL

-227 DRSQRKSLRDFS
+227 DRSQRQSLRDFS

-250 GHPERFFSTLR
+250 GHPERFFTTLR
-261 SHGITL
+261 SHGINL
-267 TATLALPDHF
+267 TTTQALPDHF
-277 DYGTNPFA
+277 DYATNPFA

-290 VILITEKDAV
+290 AILITEKDAV
-300 KCMHIAAIAND
+300 KCMQHNAIAND
-311 ARIWIVPVQAHVDA
+311 VRIWVVPVQAHVDA

-332 EKLHGHPIA
+332 EKLHG